1 MKCKNLLA
9 IALFPAILAS
19 CGVVDDSGDDKEV
32 SNEIFTCVLDD
43 YDQGKV
49 DALKKETNLG
59 PSIYQANRIKNKV
72 QAAYTSDDRYYY
84 TVKNSTMQFTHRCTT
99 NTEESGSSSS
109 KVVTS
114 FKNSRGKDYFIN
126 SLDSYIR
133 YEDDY
138 VYAKNY
144 EGSARINT
152 TKLGYYYY
160 EVNVRDYDFSD
171 LGYDVMFEKKFH
183 TFSDQLRPEFRF
195 VAQSKVKLDAIG
207 MDLNLLN
214 ETLEHVYYYDGQ
226 GQHEFEEGKVTINN
240 AVWVAFDVK
249 EAGIFGF
256 ILDNENTITL
266 SKTERLTNFKQE
278 VVKEDRS
285 LKSGEDMRVYN
296 RLYNDETH
304 SLDGIKAAAAIER
317 APLTSS
323 NITVENVDGAKFGS
337 YNFARGTY
345 DFDIDG
351 MGFYESFYQ
360 HPEKKFYENIK
371 VNCPDD
377 RSVYFYVHSTYPLEG
392 SVLVQDQK
400 LMPLPLEVC
409 KNFGHENEEP
419 IYEKGDPMYGD
430 VIFPLVLEKNFE
442 YDFSIVNVMQKW
454 GNYKLKQIS
463 SISYYISYYHMSTG
477 VTETNCI
484 APYFSLNA
492 NYGRFN
498 YGWFIPDFRGPSGER
513 WSLDPQFNSVGIVTC
528 PTNGSGS
535 VLANYQS
542 SNIVSSG
549 LTHADLSYSY
559 VSADDLYKFTFR
571 HVEMPQDDESRT
583 YYQVEIEM
591 LQDATLKSKDFSFFG
606 FDGRNS
612 SYSNYA
618 YLDENNTHQVIAAKK
633 EVGAETFNKLHD
645 GSSYLSVYNID
656 NKSVENNNFGLIV
669 KNATCQSESKSDFGL
684 AFYTNFGK
692 IHKNYNYASL
702 TLNKDLSLKK
712 GDKMN
717 LDVILLP
724 FGDQGKMTE
733 KGDNVIKVYND
744 SVLNELN
751 LSPIVGKGVKDTYIP
766 TIQAKDNVAEFQV
779 AGGSYMNNK
788 VTYSLKVKGLNKIAH
803 PNIQKMGEN
812 DYEEYNY
819 SSEILFDGYSISYEK
834 DGTFTY
840 SFNITKGNGVDQYKF
855 SL

>member
-1 MKCKNLLA
+1 MQKKWFAIILLPLLLIGCSGNKNE
-9 IALFPAILAS
+9 
-19 CGVVDDSGDDKEV
+19 DNEV
-32 SNEIFTCVLDD
+32 SNEIYTCVLDD
-43 YDQGKV
+43 YEQSKV
-49 DALKKETNLG
+49 DALKSETNLG

-72 QAAYTSDDRYYY
+72 QASYTDDNRFYY

-99 NTEESGSSSS
+99 NTEETGSSSS

-114 FKNSRGKDYFIN
+114 FKNSKGQDYFIN

-160 EVNVRDYDFSD
+160 EVNIRDYDFSD

-195 VAQSKVKLDAIG
+195 VAQSKVRLDAIG

-214 ETLEHVYYYDGQ
+214 ETLSHVYYYDAD
-226 GQHEFEEGKVTINN
+226 GQHEFKGGKVTINN
-240 AVWVAFDVK
+240 ATWVAFDVK

-256 ILDNENTITL
+256 ILDTENTIIL
-266 SKTERLTNFKQE
+266 SKTDRLTNFKQE
-278 VVKEDRS
+278 VVNTERS
-285 LKSGEDMRVYN
+285 LKSGEDMHVYN

-304 SLDGIKAAAAIER
+304 DLEGIKAAAKIER
-317 APLTSS
+317 NPLTSA
-323 NITVENVDGAKFGS
+323 NITVDDVDGAKFVS
-337 YNFARGTY
+337 YNFVKGAY
-345 DFDIDG
+345 DFDISG

-360 HPEKKFYENIK
+360 YPNKKFYENVH
-371 VNCPDD
+371 VNSPDD
-377 RSVYFYVHSTYPLEG
+377 REVYFYIHSTYPLEG
-392 SVLVQDQK
+392 SVLVSDNK

-419 IYEKGDPMYGD
+419 IFEKGDSIYGD
-430 VIFPLVLEKNFE
+430 VIFPLVLEDNTK
-442 YDFSIVNVMQKW
+442 YDFSVVNVMQNW
-454 GNYKLKQIS
+454 GNFKIKQIS

-492 NYGRFN
+492 NYDRFN
-498 YGWFIPDFRGPSGER
+498 YGWFIPDFRGPSGKR
-513 WSLDPQFNSVGIVTC
+513 WDVDPQFNSVGIVTC
-528 PTNGSGS
+528 PTNESGS
-535 VLANYQS
+535 VLANYQE

-559 VSADDLYKFTFR
+559 ISSDNLYKFTFR

-612 SYSNYA
+612 SYSNYS
-618 YLDENNTHQVIAAKK
+618 YLDENNTHQVISAKK
-633 EVGAETFNKLHD
+633 EKGAETFNKLHD

-656 NKSVENNNFGLIV
+656 DKSVENNNFGLII
-669 KNATCQSESKSDFGL
+669 KNATCKSESSDDFGL
-684 AFYTNFGK
+684 ALYTNFGK

-702 TLNKDLSLKK
+702 TLNKNLTLKK

-724 FGDQGKMTE
+724 YGDYGKMNE
-733 KGDNVIKVYND
+733 NGDNIIKVYND
-744 SVLNELN
+744 SVKGELN
-751 LSPIVGKGVKDTYIP
+751 LSPITGKSVTDTFIP
-766 TIQAKDNVAEFQV
+766 TIKADNNTAEFRV
-779 AGGSYMNNK
+779 SNGSYLNNA
-788 VTYSLKVKGLNKIAH
+788 VTYTIKVKGLNKIAL
-803 PNIQKMGEN
+803 PKIYKMVN
-812 DYEEYNY
+812 DNYEEYLY
-819 SSEILFDGYSISYEK
+819 SSSILFDGYQISYEK
-834 DGTFTY
+834 DGSFTY
-840 SFNITKGNGVDQYKF
+840 SFNISKGESVDQYKF